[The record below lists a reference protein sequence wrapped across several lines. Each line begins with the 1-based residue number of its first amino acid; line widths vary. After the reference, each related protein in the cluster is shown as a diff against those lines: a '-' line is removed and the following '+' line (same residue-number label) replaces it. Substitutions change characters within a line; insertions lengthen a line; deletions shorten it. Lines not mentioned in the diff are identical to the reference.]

1 MDAIGN
7 KKTDRKVAMTNN
19 SDATSYD
26 ALQDLQLKSLL
37 GAQQDVWR
45 VFRIMA
51 EFVDGFTVMA
61 KQQNL
66 VSVFGSARIKPG
78 SQYYELAVQVG
89 KELVKRGFNV
99 LTGGGPGVMEAA
111 NKGAQE
117 GGGASVGVNIELP
130 HEQNSNPFIDRGRL
144 ITFRHFFVR
153 KVMFVKYA
161 HGFIVLP
168 GGFGT
173 MDELFEALTLVQT
186 RKTKPFPVVLI
197 GKDYWKG
204 LIEWIETRMIS
215 DGMVSPSD
223 LDLFYLTDDPKEA
236 ASLIVEFYKKHE
248 TIMNF

>member
-1 MDAIGN
+1 MQ
-7 KKTDRKVAMTNN
+7 NN
-19 SDATSYD
+19 SSASSYD
-26 ALQDLQLKSLL
+26 EFQDSQLRTLL
-37 GAQQDVWR
+37 DAQQDVWR

-51 EFVDGFTVMA
+51 EFVDGYTVMA
-61 KQQNL
+61 KQEHL
-66 VSVFGSARIKPG
+66 VSVFGSARIQPG
-78 SQYYELAVQVG
+78 TRYYELAVQVG

-130 HEQNSNPFIDRGRL
+130 HEQSSNPFIDKGRL

-186 RKTKPFPVVLI
+186 KKTKPFPIVLL
-197 GKDYWKG
+197 GKEYWKG
-204 LIEWIETRMIS
+204 LIDWIKSRMIT

-223 LDLFYLTDDPKEA
+223 LDLFFLTDEPAEA
-236 ASLIVEFYKKHE
+236 AALVEEFYKKHE
-248 TIMNF
+248 TVVNF

>member
-1 MDAIGN
+1 MQ
-7 KKTDRKVAMTNN
+7 NN
-19 SDATSYD
+19 NDATSYD
-26 ALQDLQLKSLL
+26 EFQDSQLKALL

-61 KQQNL
+61 KQENL

-78 SQYYELAVQVG
+78 TRYYELAVQVG

-130 HEQNSNPFIDRGRL
+130 HEQSSNPFIDKGRL

-186 RKTKPFPVVLI
+186 KKTKPFPIVLI

-204 LIEWIETRMIS
+204 LIGWIKSQMIN

-223 LDLFYLTDDPKEA
+223 LDLFFLTDDPAEA
-236 ASLIVEFYKKHE
+236 AALVEEFYKKHE

>member
-1 MDAIGN
+1 MQ
-7 KKTDRKVAMTNN
+7 NN
-19 SDATSYD
+19 SDASTYD
-26 ALQDLQLKSLL
+26 ELQDSQLKSLL

-61 KQQNL
+61 KQENL
-66 VSVFGSARIKPG
+66 VSVFGSARTKPG
-78 SQYYELAVQVG
+78 TRYYELGVQVG

-117 GGGASVGVNIELP
+117 GGGVSVGVNIELP

-186 RKTKPFPVVLI
+186 KKTKPFPIVLL

-204 LIEWIETRMIS
+204 LIDWIKTRMIT
-215 DGMVSPSD
+215 DGTVSPAD
-223 LDLFYLTDDPKEA
+223 LDLFFLTDDPKEA
-236 ASLIVEFYKKHE
+236 AALVEEFYKKHE
-248 TIMNF
+248 TVMNF